1 MSGASHDPARP
12 VGGSSLVADAE
23 PLGAPAVG
31 PGKRTLTE
39 GLGPGPAKALPKE
52 GGDGGQAATGPS
64 TQVATG
70 GGAVEQHDS
79 PAPAPGVWPDAKPP
93 PTGPA
98 YAAGKHVTPT
108 FSVTEVVGARSSSEP
123 SLTDADTPTFTG
135 HVALDGLNWRYQ
147 LDSVTSTGTIT
158 IVYYPESHYPAPTP
172 MDDSGA
178 LSNVT
183 AANWSAMVKDLK
195 KHRTGM
201 GGKWSAY
208 RAEVLHEHY
217 HWQVE
222 WQGQV
227 KKALT
232 ALETE
237 LAGMS
242 VSAAKAGS
250 IGEAE
255 AALKPQVAAAFK
267 KAMKA
272 ARDAYDALGDSP
284 GDPPYIAQAPAI
296 DALVKRIE
304 DHAAA
309 QKWPP

>member
-1 MSGASHDPARP
+1 MTGMHDPTRRPGAST
-12 VGGSSLVADAE
+12 LVADVE
-23 PLGAPAVG
+23 PQAAAG

-52 GGDGGQAATGPS
+52 GGDGGQTGAGPS
-64 TQVATG
+64 NQVATS

-79 PAPAPGVWPDAKPP
+79 PAPAPGTWPDSKPP

-98 YAAGKHVTPT
+98 YTAGKHVTPT
-108 FSVTEVVGARSSSEP
+108 FSVTEVVGARSDSDA
-123 SLTDADTPTFTG
+123 SLTDADTPTYTG

-147 LDSVTSTGTIT
+147 LDSVTGTGTIT

-172 MDDSGA
+172 TDDSGA

-195 KHRTGM
+195 SHRTGM

-217 HWQVE
+217 HWDVE
-222 WQGQV
+222 WKGQV

-237 LAGMS
+237 IAGMS

-250 IGEAE
+250 IAE
-255 AALKPQVAAAFK
+255 AQAALEPQVAAAFK

-272 ARDAYDALGDSP
+272 ARAAYDALGDSP
-284 GDPPYIAQAPAI
+284 GDPPYVAQAPAI
-296 DALVKRIE
+296 DALVKRVE

-309 QKWPP
+309 QKWSP